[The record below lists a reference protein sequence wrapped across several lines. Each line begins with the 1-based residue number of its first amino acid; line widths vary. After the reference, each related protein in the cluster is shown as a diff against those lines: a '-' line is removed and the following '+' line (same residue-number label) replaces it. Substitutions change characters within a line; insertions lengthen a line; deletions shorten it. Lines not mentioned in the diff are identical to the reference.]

1 MHVHGTHRHSKQCPG
16 AVAVWGGYVK
26 PSWLQGA
33 REVPWL
39 GNGKMCVG
47 SVWFAAQEGQEYL
60 PYPGWCCACTQAPLV
75 CSGAAALRRTE
86 RLGKRLWS
94 FLVMSGLLFV
104 CFFSCLVSREHNLS
118 QTGISWVVVSFS
130 GKPVFL
136 SFPFPLGKSLFQLPF
151 RALPPAVPATPAF
164 AHSILY
170 QRRGKH

>member
-1 MHVHGTHRHSKQCPG
+1 MP
-16 AVAVWGGYVK
+16 WGRGRVGRLRK
-26 PSWLQGA
+26 AQLAAGSQGSTL
-33 REVPWL
+33 V
-39 GNGKMCVG
+39 GKWENVCWV
-47 SVWFAAQEGQEYL
+47 SV
-60 PYPGWCCACTQAPLV
+60 V
-75 CSGAAALRRTE
+75 CSSGRAGIPPLSWMVLCLHAGPVGLLGSCRAPKDRAAGEEALE
-86 RLGKRLWS
+86 FFGDVG
-94 FLVMSGLLFV
+94 FVVCLFV
-104 CFFSCLVSREHNLS
+104 CFFSCLVSREHSLS